1 MTSETPCNE
10 TKARW
15 LAEANGSGAALVE
28 EELFE
33 GRPVADEGKY
43 VNPYYGTSRGYGFV
57 IVRFA
62 DGTTG
67 VRAFPIDDPTGP
79 GWACDAP
86 PRAGG
91 LSHGDLLEAI
101 PRFRTKARAV
111 KLRWCAGAGGSRALA
126 LFVGKYR
133 GRKHETAAKRRTFK
147 KIDERFVMEPI
158 DEVRTMGLR
167 LFALRREA
175 IRQAVRVKQL
185 RGDALGPMAVEIAQ
199 LAAMLERL
207 APKP

>member
-15 LAEANGSGAALVE
+15 LAEANGSGAALVME
-28 EELFE
+28 KLFE
-33 GRPVADEGKY
+33 GRPVADEGEY
-43 VNPYYGTSRGYGFV
+43 VNPYYRSSRGYGVV

-67 VRAFPIDDPTGP
+67 VRAFLIDDPAGP
-79 GWACDAP
+79 GWACDVP

-91 LSHGDLLEAI
+91 LSHGDLLEAL
-101 PRFRTKARAV
+101 PRRRTKARAV

-133 GRKHETAAKRRTFK
+133 GRKHATAAKRRTFK
-147 KIDERFVMEPI
+147 NIDERFVMEPI
-158 DEVRTMGLR
+158 DAAHAMGLR
-167 LFALRREA
+167 LFALRRDVVHLAGHIKRLQGE
-175 IRQAVRVKQL
+175 
-185 RGDALGPMAVEIAQ
+185 ALGSMTLDER

-207 APKP
+207 GSKS

>member
-1 MTSETPCNE
+1 
-10 TKARW
+10 
-15 LAEANGSGAALVE
+15 
-28 EELFE
+28 
-33 GRPVADEGKY
+33 
-43 VNPYYGTSRGYGFV
+43 
-57 IVRFA
+57 
-62 DGTTG
+62 
-67 VRAFPIDDPTGP
+67 
-79 GWACDAP
+79 
-86 PRAGG
+86 
-91 LSHGDLLEAI
+91 
-101 PRFRTKARAV
+101 
-111 KLRWCAGAGGSRALA
+111 
-126 LFVGKYR
+126 VGKYR